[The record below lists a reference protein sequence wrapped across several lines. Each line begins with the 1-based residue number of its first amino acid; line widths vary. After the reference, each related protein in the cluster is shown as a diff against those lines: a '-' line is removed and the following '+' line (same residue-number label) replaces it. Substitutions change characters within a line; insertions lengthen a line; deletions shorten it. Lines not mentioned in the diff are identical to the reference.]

1 MSLNYNFEHFSDI
14 FLTPQRLYTSNR
26 AAKSKPF
33 KLGVLQFSCTVF
45 LRRNYL
51 AIKEYQLCRNKNNNN
66 SALN

>member
-33 KLGVLQFSCTVF
+33 KLGVLQLSCTVF

-51 AIKEYQLCRNKNNNN
+51 AIKEYHLEIKNNN